1 MSEKDCL
8 FILLAK
14 LAEKDGASP
23 LTKHAGC
30 WERQVGEY
38 WWIAVNGHRVPM
50 ICSHGPSVPPIHCVV
65 EFNGWPAGLFN
76 PLGGIIAAGDVANE
90 ETFAA
95 ALEAEI
101 SSPNNDGFLPVRDLG
116 PVAA

>member
-8 FILLAK
+8 FILIAK

-23 LTKHAGC
+23 INKYAGC
-30 WERQVGEY
+30 WERQIDPH
-38 WWIAVNGHRVPM
+38 WWISVNGHTEEKKN
-50 ICSHGPSVPPIHCVV
+50 SHGGTVPPFNCVV

-76 PLGGIIAAGDVANE
+76 PYGGLIAAGELANE

-95 ALEAEI
+95 AVKAEI
-101 SSPNNDGFLPVRDLG
+101 ART
-116 PVAA
+116 